1 MAVDLFKLQ
10 GSVEVNTGKAEADL
24 KRVDVAARRTQSALT
39 QTDSAGKRAGQGITT
54 GFNQSTASASRFSSV
69 LNGLQSKLSSL
80 KAPSLNFGGGAGGGF
95 NVSSLV
101 KGNLITSALS
111 AATGGLTDAMKQG
124 WQAGVEYNKMLEKAS
139 ISFTTLLGS
148 TDKAQSHLKALQ
160 QFGESTP
167 FEFPDL
173 IKASQRMQAMGFAA
187 DNVIPSLRAIGDAV
201 SAVGGGK
208 EELDGVVMALGQMQT
223 KGKVSAE
230 EMNQLAERGI
240 PAWDLLAKA
249 IGKTKEE
256 TIKLSESGRLN
267 GGRAVQGIT
276 AMMGE
281 RFGGQMGK
289 MSATLEGRE
298 SNFNDILQRQ
308 LGAATA
314 TNTEQLKAAYEKAAI
329 GLGTT
334 GANAFAVELNKMTG
348 DIGKLVET
356 DLNKL
361 ASGETFKRGA
371 DTVSQT
377 GKAFSEFKQG
387 NLSGGLSATKGAI
400 EAATGQSL
408 FDWKGIGLQEGN
420 IFTGKKLTLGDLF
433 GGGEE
438 MHAQGKVAG
447 NAIGQGIQDGAKE
460 NLQIKSPS
468 KVMMAIGIDA
478 IDGFAIG
485 FESGKRRLGSAV
497 DAEELK
503 KKTVAELEKLRE
515 DPRIK
520 AMLDTI
526 AKAEG
531 TGSAYNMKFGGGRF
545 SDLSDH
551 PNDPVTRKMGGK
563 SITSTAAGRY
573 QFLNRTWSGLES
585 QLGLSDFSAK
595 SQDLGAI
602 ALMKQRGMI
611 DPILKGD
618 ISGAL
623 TKGNREWASLPGSP
637 YGQPTKKAEE
647 LVTAY
652 NSALEKY
659 NGLMA
664 ESSGWMTQLN
674 SLYDAA
680 AAKLSAFSE
689 QVKSFVGV
697 GGSTPAPA
705 PALRVVPQAAQQQP
719 QTIQAGAI
727 AATEVKAKAEVLG
740 LSQDASAAAASIGQ
754 MRVATKEIATTSG
767 AASAALQST
776 ESQAGKFAD
785 AIMDVGKAS
794 EKAIDHMAAFKDA
807 FANGFDN
814 LFDDALDG
822 KALDFKS
829 FGKSLFKGFTS
840 SIISGM
846 TGGKASSPG
855 GMLSQML
862 FGGLGGGSAAGGG
875 GLGGAVPATGGFAGG
890 GGAADILGKAQGLGS
905 AFKPGGMLSK
915 LPGLGKVGGFLKGL
929 PGIGGALGKIGGF
942 LGFGG
947 GGAAA
952 SGAAGAAGGAAGGAG
967 GMLGMA
973 AMFSNPV
980 TAIIG
985 GALMAAPFIAKLF
998 GKDPL
1003 SDYKKHIKSEY
1014 GVEASKQMAA
1024 KVMQIGQSKFGAEWA
1039 KRKIETVRLPE
1050 VRDMLSE
1057 YSGAFMKGSNSKLF
1071 DSRMYSDAFS
1081 SVNQFKVKML
1091 NGGRVP
1097 GQKRGYDHVPVL
1109 ADGGE
1114 LVISNDQQRR
1124 AQSGGMFGKGR
1135 DEIAEMLERLAGAL
1149 DRFESMPADQVV
1161 VTGIAKRPGI
1171 AAADVRRSFEVR
1183 DDHSVRMREI
1193 LASR

>member
-10 GSVEVNTGKAEADL
+10 GSVEVNTGRAEADL

-39 QTDSAGKRAGQGITT
+39 QTDSAGKRAGQGITS
-54 GFNQSTASASRFSSV
+54 GFNQSTASASRFHSV

-80 KAPSLNFGGGAGGGF
+80 KAPSLNFGGGAGGGGF
-95 NVSSLV
+95 SVASLV
-101 KGNLITSALS
+101 KSNLITSALS

-124 WQAGVEYNKMLEKAS
+124 WQAGIEYNKMLEKAS

-148 TDKAQSHLKALQ
+148 TDKAQAHLKALQ

-208 EELDGVVMALGQMQT
+208 EELDGVVLALGQMQT

-267 GGRAVQGIT
+267 GGRAVQGIV

-281 RFGGQMGK
+281 RFGGQMDK

-329 GLGTT
+329 GLATT
-334 GANAFAVELNKMTG
+334 GAQAFATEINKMTG

-361 ASGETFKRGA
+361 ASGETFRRGA
-371 DTVSQT
+371 TTLSEG
-377 GKAFSEFKQG
+377 GKAFSELRQG
-387 NLSGGLSATKGAI
+387 NLGSGLSAAKNAI
-400 EAATGQSL
+400 ESAANQPL
-408 FDWKGIGLQEGN
+408 FDWKGIGLMEGN
-420 IFTGKKLTLGDLF
+420 IFTGKKITLGDLF

-485 FESGKRRLGSAV
+485 FESGKRKIGSAV

-531 TGSAYNMKFGGGRF
+531 TGASYNMQFGGGTF
-545 SDLSDH
+545 ADMTAH
-551 PNDPVTRKMGGK
+551 PNDPVTRTMGGK
-563 SITSTAAGRY
+563 KITSTAAGRY
-573 QFLNRTWSGLES
+573 QFLGRTWRGLES
-585 QLGLSDFSAK
+585 QLGLKDFSAQ

-602 ALMKQRGMI
+602 ELMRQRGMI

-697 GGSTPAPA
+697 GGAAPA
-705 PALRVVPQAAQQQP
+705 PALRAVPQAAQQQP

-727 AATEVKAKAEVLG
+727 AATEVKAKESVLS

-767 AASAALQST
+767 AASAALQSA

-794 EKAIDHMAAFKDA
+794 EKAIDHLEHFKDA
-807 FANGFDN
+807 FASGFDN

-822 KALDFKS
+822 KSLDFKS
-829 FGKSLFKGFTS
+829 FGKSLFKGFTG

-855 GMLSQML
+855 GLLSQML
-862 FGGLGGGSAAGGG
+862 FGGMGGGSTAGGG
-875 GLGGAVPATGGFAGG
+875 GAIGGGVPATGGFAGG

-905 AFKPGGMLSK
+905 AFQPGGMLSK
-915 LPGLGKVGGFLKGL
+915 LPGLGKVGGFL
-929 PGIGGALGKIGGF
+929 GKIPGLSKLGSLFGF
-942 LGFGG
+942 GGG

-952 SGAAGAAGGAAGGAG
+952 GAASGAATTGAKAA
-967 GMLGMA
+967 L
-973 AMFSNPV
+973 FSNPV

-1003 SDYKKHIKSEY
+1003 NDYKKHIKSEY
-1014 GVEASKQMAA
+1014 GIEASKQMAA

-1057 YSGAFMKGSNSKLF
+1057 YSGAFMKGGNNKLF

-1109 ADGGE
+1109 MDGGE

-1135 DEIAEMLERLAGAL
+1135 DELAEMLERLANAL
-1149 DRFESMPADQVV
+1149 GRFESMPADQVV